1 MRHLK
6 TQLREVSVLR
16 CVGFQDAVDDL
27 GMHRMHG
34 VWVPFTRGAV
44 YAVLTGRYKGL
55 ALRKRIAYRRPD
67 LFKLRF
73 VSDDVKAWYEA
84 WRTRRRKENAG
95 RHAGQCAEV
104 HETPRE
110 DLAPLFVREGLEIG
124 QGLAGHSPAIKI
136 GHQDR
141 AIEATP
147 AARDAA
153 ATEAIE
159 EETK

>member
-27 GMHRMHG
+27 GKHRMHG

-95 RHAGQCAEV
+95 RQAGQCAEA

-110 DLAPLFVREGLEIG
+110 DLAPLF
-124 QGLAGHSPAIKI
+124 P
-136 GHQDR
+136 R
-141 AIEATP
+141 AKQFVALLKQSIA
-147 AARDAA
+147 
-153 ATEAIE
+153 
-159 EETK
+159 